1 MSVGHSREC
10 KPKKTRPLPPAE
22 ATLSSPEPSNL
33 VIPGSLARGAMTASF
48 SCLELAGTR
57 HVELVVTPSVRGSFR
72 EEALEALSALTV
84 ILTQAGQHLTVI
96 SQTVFLR
103 EPARQKECEK
113 LLSAHYGAEAP
124 VTNFVAQAPCSG
136 AALAIEAS
144 AVAGESVKIER
155 FGDRVLS
162 VRYPGIRWIHCS
174 GIRSNHGVAGTYGKT
189 THALEEMREAL
200 LLAGCSFERV
210 VRTWFYVGGI
220 TAPEGQTER
229 YKEFNRA
236 RAGFYQNLR
245 FCCSVPL
252 PIIPQGIYPAS
263 TGIGME
269 GSEISVGCLAL
280 ETESADTLVLPL
292 ENPQQ
297 TPAYAYHPKY
307 SPESPKFSRAKSLV
321 QGGHITTWI
330 SGTASVVRSES
341 RHLGDIEKQTQ
352 QTLDNIEQLLAPE
365 NFAFHG
371 IRGGGAT
378 LRDLAKVRVYV
389 KRVEDFAAC
398 RAICEQRLGNVPS
411 IYVVADICRPEL
423 LVEIE
428 GLAFS
433 RYAPPQKT

>member
-1 MSVGHSREC
+1 MSVGHSPERE
-10 KPKKTRPLPPAE
+10 PKKTRPKPAVV
-22 ATLSSPEPSNL
+22 AALSSSESSNL

-48 SCLELAGTR
+48 SLLELSGTR
-57 HVELVVTPSVRGSFR
+57 QVELVVTPSARGSFR
-72 EEALEALSALTV
+72 EEALEVLSALKA
-84 ILTQAGQHLTVI
+84 ILAQAGQPLTVI

-103 EPARQKECEK
+103 DAARQRECEK
-113 LLSAHYGAEAP
+113 LLAAHYGAESP
-124 VTNFVAQAPCSG
+124 VTSFVVQAPCSG

-144 AVAGESVKIER
+144 AVAGESVTIER
-155 FGDRVLS
+155 FGDHVLS
-162 VRYPGIRWIHCS
+162 VRYPGVRWIHCS
-174 GIRSNHGVAGTYGKT
+174 GIRSPHNPTGAYAQT
-189 THALEEMREAL
+189 TQALEKMREAL
-200 LLAGCSFERV
+200 LLAGCNFEQV

-220 TAPEGQTER
+220 TSGEGQTER

-236 RAGFYQNLR
+236 RARFYQDLR

-269 GSEISVGCLAL
+269 GDEITVGCLAL
-280 ETESADTLVLPL
+280 ETEGSDTLVLPL

-321 QGGHITTWI
+321 HGNHITTWI

-341 RHLGDIEKQTQ
+341 RHLADIEKQTH

-378 LRDLAKVRVYV
+378 LRDLAKARIYV
-389 KRVEDFAAC
+389 KRAEDFAAC
-398 RAICEQRLGNVPS
+398 RAICERRLGAVPAL
-411 IYVVADICRPEL
+411 YVVADICRPEL
-423 LVEIE
+423 LVEME
-428 GLAFS
+428 GVAFS
-433 RYAPPQKT
+433 RYTPPQKP